1 MYWLVWQAATSL
13 DIVGITLICVQQY
26 QYRYWACC
34 CLVAAMCERERND
47 IKSTTTNQQSAHGSH
62 YLAYQRCCKTI
73 LQPLPLT
80 LLSSRR
86 LLQAAGHAYRHSRQS
101 RVPHDETIS
110 LQDLFETCASTNST
124 ISRLC
129 SSRPLTKL
137 RVGTRDGSAR
147 ALIRSRSLSIKS

>member
-13 DIVGITLICVQQY
+13 DIVGTTLVCVQQY
-26 QYRYWACC
+26 QYRYWAFCC
-34 CLVAAMCERERND
+34 CCWLPPCERARND
-47 IKSTTTNQQSAHGSH
+47 IKSTTTNQQEAHGSH

-73 LQPLPLT
+73 LLPLPLT
-80 LLSSRR
+80 LVSSRR

-101 RVPHDETIS
+101 RVPHDETIITGFVR
-110 LQDLFETCASTNST
+110 DLRLYKLHL
-124 ISRLC
+124 SRLC

-137 RVGTRDGSAR
+137 RVGTREGSAR